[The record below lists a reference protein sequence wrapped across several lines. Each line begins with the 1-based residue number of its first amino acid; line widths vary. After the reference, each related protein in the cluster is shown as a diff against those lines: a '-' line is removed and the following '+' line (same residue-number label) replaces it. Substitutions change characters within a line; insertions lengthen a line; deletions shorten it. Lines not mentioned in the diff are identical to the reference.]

1 MSFTE
6 GQMLYRAESR
16 DGYCVHY
23 REWVVVKVTPKGG
36 WIATK
41 RDHDYYESL
50 KHNFPHE
57 DHGEADRRWVAH
69 DGRKRFA
76 YPTKEEA
83 LQSLRARASSY
94 AGHCLRRY
102 ERARERAKRLEAAP
116 RSHGQLRPL
125 RLTDIFHHRDFD

>member
-36 WIATK
+36 WI
-41 RDHDYYESL
+41 SL
-50 KHNFPHE
+50 RSLVEGNALTLASEIDAPPRK
-57 DHGEADRRWVAH
+57 WVAH

-102 ERARERAKRLEAAP
+102 ECARERAKRLEAAP

-125 RLTDIFHHRDFD
+125 RLTDIFPRRDFD

>member
-36 WIATK
+36 WI
-41 RDHDYYESL
+41 SL
-50 KHNFPHE
+50 RSLVEGNALTLASEIDAPPRK
-57 DHGEADRRWVAH
+57 WVAH

-125 RLTDIFHHRDFD
+125 RLTDIFPRRDFD

>member
-36 WIATK
+36 WI
-41 RDHDYYESL
+41 SL
-50 KHNFPHE
+50 RSLVEGNALTLASEIDAPPRK
-57 DHGEADRRWVAH
+57 WVAH

-83 LQSLRARASSY
+83 LQSLRAKASSY

>member
-36 WIATK
+36 WI
-41 RDHDYYESL
+41 SL
-50 KHNFPHE
+50 RSLVEGNALTLASEIDAPPRK
-57 DHGEADRRWVAH
+57 WVAH

-83 LQSLRARASSY
+83 LQSLRAKASSY

-125 RLTDIFHHRDFD
+125 RLTDIFPRRDFD

>member
-6 GQMLYRAESR
+6 GQMLYRAESL

-36 WIATK
+36 WI
-41 RDHDYYESL
+41 SL
-50 KHNFPHE
+50 RSLVEGNALTLASEIDAPPRK
-57 DHGEADRRWVAH
+57 WVAH

-83 LQSLRARASSY
+83 LQSLRAKASSY

-125 RLTDIFHHRDFD
+125 RLTDIFPRRDFD